1 MRFIL
6 LRIML
11 PDIKLLVFDLDGTL
25 VDSETTIFEA
35 TTSSLRRMNVPHNFT
50 KEEFRTMIGHHFL
63 TVFNKFDVHVT
74 DIESYLNIYKPFYNS
89 LLDKSTLYADVEETL
104 KVLKAAGYEIALLT
118 TKSQEQA
125 NNVLRHFNL
134 LKYFSIVNGRTPE
147 SEVKPSPAPL
157 LSICQTLGYATS
169 ESLMIGD
176 SELDIQCGINAKAKT
191 CAVTYGF
198 RTPEQLVL
206 EKPDFIVNS
215 LKELQQLLC

>member
-1 MRFIL
+1 MY
-6 LRIML
+6 
-11 PDIKLLVFDLDGTL
+11 PDVEGTL
-25 VDSETTIFEA
+25 
-35 TTSSLRRMNVPHNFT
+35 N
-50 KEEFRTMIGHHFL
+50 
-63 TVFNKFDVHVT
+63 
-74 DIESYLNIYKPFYNS
+74 
-89 LLDKSTLYADVEETL
+89 LLK
-104 KVLKAAGYEIALLT
+104 KAGYIIALLT

-125 NNVLRHFNL
+125 TNVLKHFNL

-157 LSICQTLGYATS
+157 LSICAALECTPAET
-169 ESLMIGD
+169 LMIGD

-198 RTPEQLVL
+198 RTPEQLAL